1 MSTLVDGFPAGLV
14 GEHVC
19 HRRTGTTYA
28 IGQRIHQDGFH
39 PERTYAAIKLR
50 DNYVVYQ

>member
-1 MSTLVDGFPAGLV
+1 MSTLVGGFPAALV
-14 GEHVC
+14 GEQVV
-19 HRRTGTTYA
+19 RRTGTTYA
-28 IGQRIHQDGFH
+28 IGQSIHHDGFH